1 MHRAQ
6 LAMSA
11 DMVEPV
17 SCWDITSETTK
28 IVIRW
33 FRGETIPPGLAAMV
47 DNVTGEYQVSGLHH
61 GRMMYRKV
69 AGPSGMRC
77 WCYYVSESEP
87 ADMQGW
93 WLSPEPMSQLFY
105 ASNPAKTASVPHTGW
120 RRHDVPLCKLM
131 AIPKIVDMGDELS
144 ELQRK
149 HAQVIQEK
157 RDLES
162 EYDKLETK
170 NQTLW
175 TSYKNLLADTKGQP
189 HKVPRVVPPPTGMH
203 EPVETA
209 CASEE
214 MGGSSSS
221 TGPSASTG
229 GSAASGSGAP
239 YTGPGEP
246 RTRARTR
253 GGVRVQAQ
261 RIVDMFVTGSYDELA
276 NTHAPG
282 RLHW

>member
-1 MHRAQ
+1 
-6 LAMSA
+6 
-11 DMVEPV
+11 MVEPV
-17 SCWDITSETTK
+17 SCWDVTAETTK

-69 AGPSGMRC
+69 AGPSGYVC

-87 ADMQGW
+87 AEMRGW
-93 WLSPEPMSQLFY
+93 WLSPEPMSELFY
-105 ASNPAKTASVPHTGW
+105 ASNPAQTASVPHTGW
-120 RRHDVPLCKLM
+120 MRHGVPLQKLM
-131 AIPKIVDMGDELS
+131 AIPKIVDLADELA

-149 HAQVIQEK
+149 HTQVIQEK

-170 NQTLW
+170 NKTLW

-189 HKVPRVVPPPTGMH
+189 HKVPRVVLPPTGMD
-203 EPVETA
+203 EPVEAAFAGANT
-209 CASEE
+209 
-214 MGGSSSS
+214 GGSSAS
-221 TGPSASTG
+221 TGASASTG
-229 GSAASGSGAP
+229 GSSASGSATP
-239 YTGPGEP
+239 STGHGEP

-261 RIVDMFVTGSYDELA
+261 RIVDMFVTGSYEELA
-276 NTHAPG
+276 NAQVPG